1 MATKIK
7 MLKLIHE
14 VSEMAHFAPRRPQ
27 QNRSGLHA
35 VSPLVVNPLRSP
47 LKRRKVIAVMMRD
60 CVDIPA
66 PIKITFLPSRA
77 G

>member
-1 MATKIK
+1 MATKVK

-35 VSPLVVNPLRSP
+35 ISPLLANPLRSP
-47 LKRRKVIAVMMRD
+47 PRRRKLIAVTMMDR
-60 CVDIPA
+60 VDIPT
-66 PIKITFLPSRA
+66 PIKITFLPPRA
-77 G
+77 V